1 MADKEFTLR
10 IITPERVFYEG
21 IVDMVEFN
29 TTEGQ
34 IGVLPGHIPLT
45 VIVKP
50 GILHITEKDGEKEA
64 ALHSGFAEILP
75 EGVTILAEIIEWPN
89 EIDEN
94 RAEAALHRDCAARRR
109 RRILPGQRRHCR
121 EQWREFRCCDKL
133 RSTCFSL
140 YREKMHML

>member
-1 MADKEFTLR
+1 MADNNYFQLR
-10 IITPERVFYEG
+10 IITPDRVFYEG
-21 IVDMVEFN
+21 EATMVEFN

-50 GILHITEKDGEKEA
+50 GILKIHESEEEKEA

-75 EGVTILAEIIEWPN
+75 DSITILAEVIEWPD

-94 RAEAALHRDCAARRR
+94 RAQAAMERAEQRLKTKSPDTDIARAETALLRALA
-109 RRILPGQRRHCR
+109 RIQVL
-121 EQWREFRCCDKL
+121 K
-133 RSTCFSL
+133 
-140 YREKMHML
+140 